1 MIFVALVHVQGTVYV
16 GVHKQRVVCQCSAY
30 VQIIAHSMAFDVSFV
45 DDVDAILVAQLIET
59 FLLRVVAGADGVYVV
74 ALPELEV
81 FQHKVFGNVM
91 SGMFIVL
98 MVVDAFHKDR
108 FAVHHQLLV
117 LYLYGAEAHFAAGGF
132 DNVSVGV
139 LQADDKCIEIRCFG
153 RPLQW
158 FFDCFWG
165 ELHFCLAVACACG

>member
-1 MIFVALVHVQGTVYV
+1 
-16 GVHKQRVVCQCSAY
+16 
-30 VQIIAHSMAFDVSFV
+30 MAFDVGFV
-45 DDVDAILVAQLIET
+45 DDVDAILVAQLVKT
-59 FLLRVVAGADGVYVV
+59 FLLRVVTGADGVYVV
-74 ALPELEV
+74 AFPELEV

-165 ELHFCLAVACACG
+165 ELHFCLAVGCACG